1 MKVEVN
7 GQEIATTDTG
17 FLTNI
22 EDWTEDVAR
31 VIAQQKVLTYSKTL
45 GCDQLFTR

>member
-22 EDWTEDVAR
+22 EDWTEDVASVYR
-31 VIAQQKVLTYSKTL
+31 TARRY
-45 GCDQLFTR
+45 